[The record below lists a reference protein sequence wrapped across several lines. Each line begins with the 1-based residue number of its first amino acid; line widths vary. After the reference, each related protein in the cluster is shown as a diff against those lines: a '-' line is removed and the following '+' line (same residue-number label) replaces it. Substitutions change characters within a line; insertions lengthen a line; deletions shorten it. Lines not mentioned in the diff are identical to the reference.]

1 MMDLVT
7 EVRVIAET
15 ALSETEEKE
24 SASGHSKGA
33 LVCPTCGEPTLR
45 RVARKG
51 FMQRVIY
58 ARFGYYP
65 WKCSGCEAA
74 QMMKNRGARHRHRSS
89 RKKEG

>member
-7 EVRVIAET
+7 EVRVIADT
-15 ALSETEEKE
+15 ALSDTEEKE

-33 LVCPTCGEPTLR
+33 LVCPTCGTLTLR

-58 ARFGYYP
+58 ARFGFYP

-74 QMMKNRGARHRHRSS
+74 QLIKNRGARHSRRSS
-89 RKKEG
+89 RKSAG